1 MNGFMIMLKMNMKLL
16 IRNKAYLCFLII
28 LPICAILTLNIP
40 NDSGY
45 ESNDKAT
52 YEVKTMENIN
62 DQIIK
67 MQNTQL
73 TVKVYD
79 SSSSYLSD
87 YVLEKLASF
96 GSYQIYRYE
105 NSEISEDDAEDNALE
120 TFNKNNISAAIY
132 ISDKLISNVINR
144 NNQDD
149 IIIYEGADDERISL
163 LKDNLNL
170 IVRSLYN
177 YSSLSEGNE
186 ELFKNILN
194 ESKDKE
200 IISETVKVNDT
211 NEINLTPD
219 ESSKVTNIGWSLA
232 IVSLVFLFSG
242 IFISSIIIN
251 ERNNKV
257 FKRSLLTNMHITS
270 YGAVKVIL
278 CIITVVIQLIFMG
291 IGIKLFVRSDFGI
304 PFSKYLF
311 FVFCLGLIFNLLSI
325 VVGTLATNV
334 LTCNYIAFFVWCMTN
349 ILAGTYFKIDNA
361 SDWWQ
366 GIAYLMPQRWIMKC
380 SEMIMASKGE
390 AIPIM
395 VLMTFSF
402 IIVILSIGA
411 IGIKVT
417 KSE

>member
-1 MNGFMIMLKMNMKLL
+1 MNGFMTMLKMNMKLL

-73 TVKVYD
+73 TVNVYD

-105 NSEISEDDAEDNALE
+105 NSEISEDDAEDTALE

-177 YSSLSEGNE
+177 YSSLSAN
-186 ELFKNILN
+186 
-194 ESKDKE
+194 
-200 IISETVKVNDT
+200 
-211 NEINLTPD
+211 
-219 ESSKVTNIGWSLA
+219 
-232 IVSLVFLFSG
+232 
-242 IFISSIIIN
+242 
-251 ERNNKV
+251 
-257 FKRSLLTNMHITS
+257 
-270 YGAVKVIL
+270 
-278 CIITVVIQLIFMG
+278 
-291 IGIKLFVRSDFGI
+291 
-304 PFSKYLF
+304 
-311 FVFCLGLIFNLLSI
+311 
-325 VVGTLATNV
+325 
-334 LTCNYIAFFVWCMTN
+334 
-349 ILAGTYFKIDNA
+349 
-361 SDWWQ
+361 
-366 GIAYLMPQRWIMKC
+366 
-380 SEMIMASKGE
+380 
-390 AIPIM
+390 
-395 VLMTFSF
+395 
-402 IIVILSIGA
+402 
-411 IGIKVT
+411 
-417 KSE
+417 